1 MENLLRNVRALEHG
15 PLAPELTSQIR
26 DAFRRNDHGWDG
38 QI

>member
-1 MENLLRNVRALEHG
+1 VSVNLFDQ
-15 PLAPELTSQIR
+15 PELVTQIR